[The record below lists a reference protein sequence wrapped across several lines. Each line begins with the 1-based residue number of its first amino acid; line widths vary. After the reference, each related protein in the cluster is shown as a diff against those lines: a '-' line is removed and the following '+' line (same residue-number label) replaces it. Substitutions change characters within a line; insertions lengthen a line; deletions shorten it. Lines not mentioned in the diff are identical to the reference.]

1 MKIKKLTL
9 SVASAVALAILAAPA
24 MADVKIGFTGPMS
37 GPAASLGQD
46 QYDGF
51 MLAVEK
57 YQGKLGGQA
66 TTVIKEDDQVK
77 PEVGLQVVRKLLDR
91 DHVDAIVGLGFTN
104 VLMAVWP
111 QISKSGKVAIATNS
125 GPEALAGA
133 GCKPNFF
140 SAAWESDGPAE
151 SMGVYAEQQKYGKVF
166 LMAPNYQAGKEMLAG
181 FKRFY
186 KGTVVNEIYTPLSQT
201 DYSTEISQLQA
212 SGADA
217 VFVFYPG
224 GLGINFVK
232 QMNQAGMLDK
242 LPVLSVFTVDGT
254 TLPALKGLAAGVV
267 AGAMWDAS
275 LDIPESKEFVQA
287 FQAKYKRTPS
297 LYAATGYDAASI
309 LNVAIAK
316 VGDKLSDNAAFAAA
330 VKAAGSEFKS
340 VRGPFQFNNNNMP
353 IENFYAF
360 KAVKDGN
367 GVAMQQ
373 IGTPLAMHKDVYH
386 QECKMK

>member
-1 MKIKKLTL
+1 MKYRNLVL
-9 SVASAVALAILAAPA
+9 GVASALTVFMAPA
-24 MADVKIGFTGPMS
+24 IADVKIGFIGPMS
-37 GPAASLGQD
+37 GPGAGLGQD

-51 MLAVEK
+51 MLALEK

-77 PEVGLQVVRKLLDR
+77 PEVGLQAVRKLLDR
-91 DHVDAIVGLGFTN
+91 DHVDAVVGLGFTN

-111 QISKSGKVAIATNS
+111 QISKAGKVAIATNS
-125 GPEALAGA
+125 GPSALSGA

-140 SAAWESDGPAE
+140 SAAWQSDGQAE

-166 LMAPNYQAGKEMLAG
+166 LMAPNYQAGKDMMAG

-186 KGTVVNEIYTPLSQT
+186 KGTVVNEVYTPLSQT

-232 QMNQAGMLDK
+232 QMNQAGLLGK

-267 AGAMWDAS
+267 SGSMWDAS
-275 LDIPESKEFVQA
+275 LDIPESKEFVKA
-287 FQAKYKRTPS
+287 FQAKYKRVPS

-309 LNVAIAK
+309 LNVAIGK
-316 VGDKLSDNAAFAAA
+316 VGDKVSDNVAFAAA

-353 IENFYAF
+353 IQNFYAF
-360 KAVKDGN
+360 KAEKEGN
-367 GVAMQQ
+367 DVVMKQV
-373 IGTPLAMHKDVYH
+373 GTPLPMHKDAYH
-386 QECKMK
+386 QECTLK